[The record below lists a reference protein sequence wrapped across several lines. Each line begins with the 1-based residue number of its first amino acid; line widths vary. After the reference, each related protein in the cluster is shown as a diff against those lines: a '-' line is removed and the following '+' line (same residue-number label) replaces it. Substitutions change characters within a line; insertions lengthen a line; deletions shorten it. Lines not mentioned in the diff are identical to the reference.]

1 MGEAAG
7 SEGSNPEYGA
17 SMQAVRS
24 AHPDLEA
31 PAVLDR
37 ALGAHDAATHEHSR
51 DVVDLSLAVADALGL
66 DVYERRVVELS
77 ALLHDIGKLATPR
90 EVLDKPGPLDECE
103 WDLMLRHTIDGQ
115 RMVERSD
122 TSMAIIG
129 QVVRSSHERWDGG
142 GYPDGLAGQAIPL
155 AARIVA
161 VADAYSAMTS
171 DRPYRRALPEDRAR
185 GDLRA
190 NAGTQFDPA
199 VVDAALAALARG

>member
-1 MGEAAG
+1 ME
-7 SEGSNPEYGA
+7 
-17 SMQAVRS
+17 AVRS
-24 AHPDLEA
+24 E
-31 PAVLDR
+31 PAVLKAHRPRPKHDLMAFPGLDPPAALGR
-37 ALGAHDAATHEHSR
+37 ALEAHDAGTHEHSR
-51 DVVDLSLAVADALGL
+51 DVVDLSLAVADALEL
-66 DVYERRVVELS
+66 DAYERRVVELS
-77 ALLHDIGKLATPR
+77 ALLHDIGKLAIPR
-90 EVLDKPGPLDECE
+90 EVLDKRGPLDECE
-103 WDLMLRHTIDGQ
+103 WALMHRHTIDGQ
-115 RMVERSD
+115 RMVEGSD

-171 DRPYRRALPEDRAR
+171 DRPYRRAMSEARAL